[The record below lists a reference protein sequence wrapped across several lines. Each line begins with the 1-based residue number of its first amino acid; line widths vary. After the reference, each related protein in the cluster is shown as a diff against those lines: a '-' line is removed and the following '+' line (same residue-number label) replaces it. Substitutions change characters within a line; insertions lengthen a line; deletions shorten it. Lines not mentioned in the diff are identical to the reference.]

1 MIATEMGERHI
12 EVRPTVTQY
21 EPSKKIQMPSTQDS
35 ISPGIKSDSIS
46 PGIKSDSISPGIKSD
61 SVPSGT
67 KASCVPSGTNGF
79 PKDYWEANYDEPDT
93 MDAIC
98 NANEHADYIRALFAL
113 EQIEV
118 ASLAD
123 LGFGMGHLT
132 CAFIRSLK
140 PSRVIGIE
148 PSEHVFETAA
158 SKIRATCVQTGATD
172 DIRYTDILSWG
183 GAAPP

>member
-1 MIATEMGERHI
+1 MIATEMGERHV
-12 EVRPTVTQY
+12 EVSAVTQY
-21 EPSKKIQMPSTQDS
+21 ELSKNMPSKQDCVLS
-35 ISPGIKSDSIS
+35 GIN
-46 PGIKSDSISPGIKSD
+46 SD
-61 SVPSGT
+61 SVSSGTQPGSVSSGT
-67 KASCVPSGTNGF
+67 KPGCVSSGTNGF